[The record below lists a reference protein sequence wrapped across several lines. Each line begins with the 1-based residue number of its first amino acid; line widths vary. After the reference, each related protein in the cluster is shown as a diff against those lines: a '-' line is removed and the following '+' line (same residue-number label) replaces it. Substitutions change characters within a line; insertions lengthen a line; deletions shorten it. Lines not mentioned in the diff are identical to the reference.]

1 MIEVNDLTKV
11 FKKPIRGNG
20 LSGMV
25 KTLFSRKYDEI
36 RAVDGITFT
45 VPDGEIVGYIG
56 ANGAGK
62 STTIKM
68 MCGILT
74 PTSGTVFIDGVEP
87 YRKRRQVAQH
97 IGVVFGQKTQ
107 LWWDIPLV
115 ESFKVL
121 KEIYQVSD
129 ADYKERMGFLGEVL
143 DITRFLSQPVRTLS
157 LGERMRADLAA
168 SMLHNPRI
176 LFLDE
181 PTIGMDVLVKE
192 KIRLAIHALNKTY
205 GTAVVLTTHDMT
217 DIENLCSRIIL
228 LEKGSVLYDGPLKSL
243 KTRFGNI
250 KTLTLTVPAEI
261 RAETAPVLS
270 PEVAVSEEDSR
281 LILRFDADRLPLE
294 QVIQYAFRDLRAMD
308 MKIAEI
314 SVGDVVKTILAQQE
328 AADSRA
334 DAARNN
340 GGKNDAEKV

>member
-25 KTLFSRKYDEI
+25 KTLFSRKYDEV
-36 RAVDGITFT
+36 RAVDGISFT

-74 PTSGTVFIDGVEP
+74 PTSGTVRIDGVEP

-107 LWWDIPLV
+107 LWWDIPLI

-121 KEIYQVSD
+121 KEIYQISD
-129 ADYKERMGFLGEVL
+129 ADYKERMDFLGEVL

-205 GTAVVLTTHDMT
+205 GTSVVLTTHDMT

-228 LEKGSVLYDGPLKSL
+228 LEKGSILYDGPLNSL

-250 KTLTLTVPAEI
+250 KTLTLTVPADI
-261 RAETAPVLS
+261 HAETAPVLS
-270 PEVAVSEEDSR
+270 PEVEVSEEDGR
-281 LILRFDADRLPLE
+281 LELRFDADKIALE
-294 QVIQYAFRDLRAMD
+294 QVIQYAFRDLKAMD

-314 SVGDVVKTILAQQE
+314 SIGDVVKTILEQQE
-328 AADSRA
+328 AEH
-334 DAARNN
+334 
-340 GGKNDAEKV
+340 AEKV

>member
-1 MIEVNDLTKV
+1 MIEVSELTKV
-11 FKKPIRGNG
+11 FRKPIRGNG
-20 LSGMV
+20 VSGMV
-25 KTLFSRKYDEI
+25 KTLFSRKYDEV
-36 RAVDGITFT
+36 RAVDGISFT

-74 PTSGTVFIDGVEP
+74 PSSGTVRIDGEEP

-107 LWWDIPLV
+107 LWWDIPLI

-121 KEIYQVSD
+121 KEIYQISD
-129 ADYKERMGFLGEVL
+129 ADYKERMAFLGEVL

-192 KIRLAIHALNKTY
+192 KIRLAIHALNKQY
-205 GTAVVLTTHDMT
+205 GTTVVLTTHDMT
-217 DIENLCSRIIL
+217 DIEDLCSRIIL
-228 LEKGSVLYDGPLKSL
+228 LEKGSILYDGPLSSL
-243 KTRFGNI
+243 KNRFGNL

-261 RAETAPVLS
+261 QAETAPVLS
-270 PEVAVSEEDSR
+270 PEVALDQEDGR
-281 LILRFDADRLPLE
+281 LVLRFDADRIALE

-308 MKIAEI
+308 MKIADI
-314 SVGDVVKTILAQQE
+314 SIGDVVKTILEQQE
-328 AADSRA
+328 AEH
-334 DAARNN
+334 
-340 GGKNDAEKV
+340 AEKV

>member
-1 MIEVNDLTKV
+1 MIEVNELTKV
-11 FKKPIRGNG
+11 FRKPIRGEG

-25 KTLFSRKYDEI
+25 KTLFSRQYEEI
-36 RAVDGITFT
+36 RAVDGISFT

-121 KEIYQVSD
+121 KEIYQLSD
-129 ADYKERMGFLGEVL
+129 ADYKERMGFLGEAL

-261 RAETAPVLS
+261 RAETAHVLS

-281 LILRFDADRLPLE
+281 LILRFDADRIPLE
-294 QVIQYAFRDLRAMD
+294 QVVQYAFRDLKAMD

-314 SVGDVVKTILAQQE
+314 SIGNVVKTILEQQE
-328 AADSRA
+328 AAH
-334 DAARNN
+334 
-340 GGKNDAEKV
+340 AEKV

>member
-1 MIEVNDLTKV
+1 MIEVNELTKV
-11 FKKPIRGNG
+11 FRKPIRGEG
-20 LSGMV
+20 LSGMA

-36 RAVDGITFT
+36 RAVDGISFT
-45 VPDGEIVGYIG
+45 IPDGEIVGYIG

-281 LILRFDADRLPLE
+281 LILRFDADRIPLE
-294 QVIQYAFRDLRAMD
+294 QVVQYAFRDLKAMD

-314 SVGDVVKTILAQQE
+314 SIGDVVKTILEQQE
-328 AADSRA
+328 AAH
-334 DAARNN
+334 
-340 GGKNDAEKV
+340 AEKV

>member
-25 KTLFSRKYDEI
+25 KTLFSRKYEEI

-107 LWWDIPLV
+107 LWWDIPLI

-121 KEIYQVSD
+121 KEIYQISD
-129 ADYKERMGFLGEVL
+129 ADYHERMDFLGEVL

-250 KTLTLTVPAEI
+250 KTLSLTVPAEI

-281 LILRFDADRLPLE
+281 LILRFDADRIPLE
-294 QVIQYAFRDLRAMD
+294 QVVQYAFRDLKAMD

-314 SVGDVVKTILAQQE
+314 SIGNVVKTILEQQE
-328 AADSRA
+328 AAH
-334 DAARNN
+334 
-340 GGKNDAEKV
+340 AEKV

>member
-11 FKKPIRGNG
+11 FRKPVRGNG

-25 KTLFSRKYDEI
+25 KTLFSRKYDEV
-36 RAVDGITFT
+36 RAVDGISFT

-56 ANGAGK
+56 PNGAGK
-62 STTIKM
+62 STTVKM

-74 PTSGTVFIDGVEP
+74 PTSGSVHIDGVEP

-107 LWWDIPLV
+107 LWWDIPLI

-121 KEIYQVSD
+121 KEIYQIPD
-129 ADYKERMGFLGEVL
+129 TDYAERMRFLGEVL

-192 KIRLAIHALNKTY
+192 KIRLAVHELNRTY
-205 GTAVVLTTHDMT
+205 GTTVVLTTHDMT
-217 DIENLCSRIIL
+217 DIEDLCSRIIL
-228 LEKGSVLYDGPLKSL
+228 LEKGTILYDGPLTSL
-243 KTRFGNI
+243 KKRFGNL

-261 RAETAPVLS
+261 QAEAVPMLS
-270 PEVAVSEEDSR
+270 PEIAISEEDGR
-281 LILRFDADRLPLE
+281 LVLRFDADKIALE
-294 QVIQYAFRDLRAMD
+294 QVVQYAFGDLRAMD

-314 SVGDVVKTILAQQE
+314 SIGDVVKTILEQQE
-328 AADSRA
+328 AEH
-334 DAARNN
+334 
-340 GGKNDAEKV
+340 AEKV

>member
-1 MIEVNDLTKV
+1 MIEVNNLTKV
-11 FKKPIRGNG
+11 FRKPIRGNG

-25 KTLFSRKYDEI
+25 KTLFSRKYEEV
-36 RAVDGITFT
+36 RAVDGISFT
-45 VPDGEIVGYIG
+45 IPDGEIVGYIG

-74 PTSGTVFIDGVEP
+74 PTSGSIRIDGVEP

-107 LWWDIPLV
+107 LWWDIPLI

-121 KEIYQVSD
+121 KEIYQISD
-129 ADYKERMGFLGEVL
+129 ADYEERMAFLGEVL

-168 SMLHNPRI
+168 SMIHNPRI

-192 KIRLAIHALNKTY
+192 KIRLAIHELNKVY
-205 GTAVVLTTHDMT
+205 GTTVVLTTHDMT
-217 DIENLCSRIIL
+217 DIEDLCSRIIL
-228 LEKGSVLYDGPLKSL
+228 LEKGSILYDGPLVNL
-243 KTRFGNI
+243 KNRFGNI
-250 KTLTLTVPAEI
+250 KTLTLTVPTDVH
-261 RAETAPVLS
+261 AETAPKLL
-270 PEVAVSEEDSR
+270 PEVAISEEEDGR
-281 LILRFDADRLPLE
+281 LVLRFDADKVALE
-294 QVIQYAFRDLRAMD
+294 QVVQYAFRDLKAID

-314 SVGDVVKTILAQQE
+314 SIGDVVKTILEQQE
-328 AADSRA
+328 AEH
-334 DAARNN
+334 
-340 GGKNDAEKV
+340 AEKI

>member
-1 MIEVNDLTKV
+1 MIEVNNLTKV
-11 FKKPIRGNG
+11 FRKPIRGNG

-25 KTLFSRKYDEI
+25 KTLFSRKYEEV
-36 RAVDGITFT
+36 RAVDGISFT
-45 VPDGEIVGYIG
+45 IPDGEIVGYIG

-74 PTSGTVFIDGVEP
+74 PTSGSIRIDGVEP

-107 LWWDIPLV
+107 LWWDIPLI

-121 KEIYQVSD
+121 KEIYQISD
-129 ADYKERMGFLGEVL
+129 ADYEERMAFLGEVL

-168 SMLHNPRI
+168 SMIHNPRI

-192 KIRLAIHALNKTY
+192 KIRLAIHELNKVY
-205 GTAVVLTTHDMT
+205 GTNVVLTTHDMT
-217 DIENLCSRIIL
+217 DIEDLCSRIIL
-228 LEKGSVLYDGPLKSL
+228 LEKGSILYDGPLVNL
-243 KTRFGNI
+243 KNRFGNI
-250 KTLTLTVPAEI
+250 KTLTLTVPTDVH
-261 RAETAPVLS
+261 AETAPVLL
-270 PEVAVSEEDSR
+270 PEVAISEEDGR
-281 LILRFDADRLPLE
+281 LVLRFDADKVALE
-294 QVIQYAFRDLRAMD
+294 QVVQYAFRDLKAID

-314 SVGDVVKTILAQQE
+314 SIGDVVKTILEQQE
-328 AADSRA
+328 AEH
-334 DAARNN
+334 
-340 GGKNDAEKV
+340 AEKV

>member
-1 MIEVNDLTKV
+1 MIEVNNLTKV
-11 FKKPIRGNG
+11 FRKPIRGNG

-25 KTLFSRKYDEI
+25 KTLFSRKYEEV
-36 RAVDGITFT
+36 RAVDGISFT
-45 VPDGEIVGYIG
+45 IPDGEIVGYIG

-74 PTSGTVFIDGVEP
+74 PTSGSIRIDGVEP

-107 LWWDIPLV
+107 LWWDIPLI

-121 KEIYQVSD
+121 KEIYQISD
-129 ADYKERMGFLGEVL
+129 ADYEERMAFLGEVL

-168 SMLHNPRI
+168 SMIHNPRI

-192 KIRLAIHALNKTY
+192 KIRLAIHELNKVY
-205 GTAVVLTTHDMT
+205 GTTVVLTTHDMT
-217 DIENLCSRIIL
+217 DIEDLCSRIIL
-228 LEKGSVLYDGPLKSL
+228 LEKGSILYDGPLVNL
-243 KTRFGNI
+243 KNRFGNI
-250 KTLTLTVPAEI
+250 KTLTLTVPTDVH
-261 RAETAPVLS
+261 AETAPVLL
-270 PEVAVSEEDSR
+270 PEVAFSEEDGR
-281 LILRFDADRLPLE
+281 LVLRFDADKVALE
-294 QVIQYAFRDLRAMD
+294 QVVQYAFRDLKAID

-314 SVGDVVKTILAQQE
+314 SIGDVVKTILEQQE
-328 AADSRA
+328 AEH
-334 DAARNN
+334 
-340 GGKNDAEKV
+340 AEKV

>member
-1 MIEVNDLTKV
+1 MIEVNELTKV
-11 FKKPIRGNG
+11 FRKPVRGEG
-20 LSGMV
+20 VSGMA
-25 KTLFSRKYDEI
+25 KTLFSRKYEEI
-36 RAVDGITFT
+36 RAVDGISFT
-45 VPDGEIVGYIG
+45 VPDGQIVGYIG

-74 PTSGTVFIDGVEP
+74 PSSGIVRIDGVEP

-129 ADYKERMGFLGEVL
+129 ADYNERMAFLGEVL
-143 DITRFLSQPVRTLS
+143 DVTRFLTQPVRTLS

-168 SMLHNPRI
+168 AMLHNPRI

-181 PTIGMDVLVKE
+181 PTIGLDVLVKE
-192 KIRLAIHALNKTY
+192 KIRLAIHALNKAY
-205 GTAVVLTTHDMT
+205 GTTVVLTTHDMT
-217 DIENLCSRIIL
+217 DIEDLCSRIIL
-228 LEKGSVLYDGPLKSL
+228 LEKGSILYDGPLSRL
-243 KTRFGNI
+243 KNRFGNL

-261 RAETAPVLS
+261 QAETASRLS
-270 PEVAVSEEDSR
+270 PEVSLSEEEGR
-281 LILRFDADRLPLE
+281 LVLRFDADKFPLE

-308 MKIAEI
+308 MKIADI
-314 SVGDVVKTILAQQE
+314 SIGDVVKTILEQQE
-328 AADSRA
+328 A
-334 DAARNN
+334 
-340 GGKNDAEKV
+340 

>member
-1 MIEVNDLTKV
+1 MIEVKDLTKV
-11 FKKPIRGNG
+11 FRKPIRGTG

-25 KTLFSRKYDEI
+25 KTLFSRKYEEI
-36 RAVDGITFT
+36 RAVDGISFT

-56 ANGAGK
+56 PNGAGK

-74 PTSGTVFIDGVEP
+74 PTSGSILIDGTEP
-87 YRKRRQVAQH
+87 YRKRQQVAQH

-107 LWWDIPLV
+107 LWWDIPLI

-121 KEIYQVSD
+121 KEIYQISD
-129 ADYKERMGFLGEVL
+129 ADYRERMAFLGEVL

-168 SMLHNPRI
+168 SMIHNPRI

-192 KIRLAIHALNKTY
+192 KIRLAIHALNRTY
-205 GTAVVLTTHDMT
+205 GTTVVLTTHDMT
-217 DIENLCSRIIL
+217 DIEDLCSRIIL
-228 LEKGSVLYDGPLKSL
+228 LEKGKIIYDGPLTDL
-243 KTRFGNI
+243 KKGFGNI
-250 KTLTLTVPAEI
+250 KTLTLTVPAEMH
-261 RAETAPVLS
+261 AGTAPVLS
-270 PEVAVSEEDSR
+270 SEVAVSEEDGR
-281 LILRFDADRLPLE
+281 LVLRFDADRIPLE
-294 QVIQYAFRDLRAMD
+294 QVVQYAFRDLRAMD

-314 SVGDVVKTILAQQE
+314 SIGDVVKTILEQQE
-328 AADSRA
+328 AEH
-334 DAARNN
+334 
-340 GGKNDAEKV
+340 AEKV